1 MQQVYRWEKV
11 FLLAAM
17 AALLAGF
24 PIAVHGQTD
33 SPTPFL
39 GNAYLDGELAPE
51 GTLIEAVYRGIRVA
65 ATVVDT
71 RSPESNYLLYVG
83 KQPQGAVLTFR
94 VAGFVAEEQAVW
106 KQGEIRS
113 QFDLHA
119 TTMETPSPNTAQTDG
134 SVQTPIP
141 GPAGLTGPQ
150 GPQGDKGE
158 RGETGA
164 QGERGEPGPTGAS
177 GPEGP
182 QGLEGEKGE
191 TGPQGPRGEKGE
203 TGPQGEPGEPG
214 PAGSG
219 LGLTGLLGIIGLGVA
234 VIALG
239 FSIFL
244 YYYYVRW

>member
-1 MQQVYRWEKV
+1 MQQAHRWEKV

-33 SPTPFL
+33 SPTPYL

-51 GTLIEAVYRGIRVA
+51 GTLIEALYRGIRVA

-94 VAGFVAEEQAVW
+94 VAGFVAEEQAIW

-119 TTMETPSPNTAQTDG
+119 TTVEAPSPTLAQTG
-134 SVQTPIP
+134 GPAPTPVP

-150 GPQGDKGE
+150 GQQGEKGDKGE
-158 RGETGA
+158 TGP
-164 QGERGEPGPTGAS
+164 QGERGEPGQAGAS

-182 QGLEGEKGE
+182 QGPEGEKGE
-191 TGPQGPRGEKGE
+191 TGPQGPKGE
-203 TGPQGEPGEPG
+203 AGPQGERGEPG
-214 PAGSG
+214 AAGSG

>member
-1 MQQVYRWEKV
+1 MRHAHRWEKV

-33 SPTPFL
+33 SPIPFL
-39 GNAYLDGELAPE
+39 GNAYVDGELAPE
-51 GTLIEAVYRGIRVA
+51 GTLVEALYRGRRVA
-65 ATVVDT
+65 ATVVET

-83 KQPQGAVLTFR
+83 RQPQGAVLTFR
-94 VAGFVAEEQAVW
+94 VAGFVAEKQAVW
-106 KQGEIRS
+106 MQGQVRS

-119 TTMETPSPNTAQTDG
+119 ITPETPSPTVAQTGG
-134 SVQTPIP
+134 SGTLPIP

-150 GPQGDKGE
+150 GPQGD
-158 RGETGA
+158 RGS
-164 QGERGEPGPTGAS
+164 P

-182 QGLEGEKGE
+182 QGPEGPAGPSGPAGAAGPE
-191 TGPQGPRGEKGE
+191 GPQGPKGESGE
-203 TGPQGEPGEPG
+203 TGPQGEPGEQG

-219 LGLTGLLGIIGLGVA
+219 LRLADLLGIIGLGVA
-234 VIALG
+234 IITLG
-239 FSIFL
+239 FCIYF